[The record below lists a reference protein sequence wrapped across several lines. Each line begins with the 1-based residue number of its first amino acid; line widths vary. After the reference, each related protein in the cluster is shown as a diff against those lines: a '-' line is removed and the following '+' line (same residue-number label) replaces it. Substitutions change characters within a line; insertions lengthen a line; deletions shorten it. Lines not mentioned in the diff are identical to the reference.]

1 MEFQDYYKT
10 LGVKEGA
17 SDDEIK
23 AAYRKLARKYHPD
36 KNKEAGAE
44 EKFKAVSEAYED
56 LHDKQKRA
64 AYDNLRAGGYRAGD
78 NFRPPPGWRQ
88 QAPGGFEFRNFDD
101 EGGGFS
107 DFFESLFGRGAGRA
121 QSRPMRGQDVRAAV
135 EIDLHTAYAGGTQ
148 RLSLRDSRG
157 ERSLDVRIP
166 AGILPGRTIRL
177 GGGGDRA
184 VADAGRERG
193 AQDSRAMAR
202 GRQAAPE
209 GTRHAGQDARRPDR
223 HAVDPD
229 SACRRRQGTR
239 RLRDIPEGVSR
250 FRSARVRYRFQGSS
264 EQIHPGFV
272 RACRPAALGARRNA
286 KGGLREAKVRHKD
299 VSNNSVRARI
309 RLRKSSTCSKCM
321 LDLRAAPPCAA
332 WKL

>member
-44 EKFKAVSEAYED
+44 EKFKAVSEAYEV

-177 GGGGDRA
+177 GG
-184 VADAGRERG
+184 
-193 AQDSRAMAR
+193 
-202 GRQAAPE
+202 
-209 GTRHAGQDARRPDR
+209 
-223 HAVDPD
+223 
-229 SACRRRQGTR
+229 QG
-239 RLRDIPEGVSR
+239 E
-250 FRSARVRYRFQGSS
+250 
-264 EQIHPGFV
+264 PGFNGGPAGDLLLEVHV
-272 RACRPAALGARRNA
+272 RENPRFKLHGRDVEIELPVAPWEAALGATVPVPTLGGNVELRIPAQSRGGGKLRL
-286 KGGLREAKVRHKD
+286 KGRGMPGKTPGDQIVTLSIQIPPAGD
-299 VSNNSVRARI
+299 DRARAAYETF
-309 RLRKSSTCSKCM
+309 RKAFP
-321 LDLRAAPPCAA
+321 DFDPRA
-332 WKL
+332 